1 MTIPV
6 TELGN
11 SFDQWR
17 VNTNQNSTDIGDTTT
32 LVTTSTNLTDAVNET
47 QNVAQ
52 AVNDNSIAM
61 SIALGG

>member
-17 VNTNQNSTDIGDTTT
+17 VNTNQNSADIGDTST
-32 LVTTSTNLTDAVNET
+32 LVTQANNLTDAVNET
-47 QNVAQ
+47 QTVAQ
-52 AVNDNSIAM
+52 TVNDNSIAM

>member
-17 VNTNQNSTDIGDTTT
+17 VNTNQNGVDIGDTST
-32 LVTTSTNLTDAVNET
+32 LVTQANNLTDAINET
-47 QNVAQ
+47 QSVAQ